1 MLRELFDDWDNDAS
15 WSKLSQHFIANEH
28 REKQTQPMHN
38 KLPCLLAC
46 LHVPCHS
53 KPSSPPHVN
62 QNYTTSTGLSPG
74 GRLSPRLPSR
84 TAFSCPSIMSAG
96 DIQAWCDVAFTKGHV
111 RHLRSVCISRTGS
124 RHMGAG
130 IGHYPG
136 PQGDSMLWGFVSG
149 ILISLFQ
156 GACTEPCT
164 VAIHV
169 LMLSNKNWI
178 WPSVI
183 QGEEEDDNILFCF
196 NGWTLLSHDALDSG
210 DGAETYRSVLM
221 GYSPQGCV
229 HFKFTER

>member
-15 WSKLSQHFIANEH
+15 WSELSQHFIATW
-28 REKQTQPMHN
+28 TQR
-38 KLPCLLAC
+38 KTELADAETSSTSSPGC
-46 LHVPCHS
+46 SLVQPPCHS
-53 KPSSPPHVN
+53 KTSNPPHVN

-74 GRLSPRLPSR
+74 GHSSPCLPCR

-136 PQGDSMLWGFVSG
+136 PQGGSLLWGFVSG

-156 GACTEPCT
+156 REHWTQD
-164 VAIHV
+164 HV
-169 LMLSNKNWI
+169 LMQNNRNWI
-178 WPSVI
+178 WPSI
-183 QGEEEDDNILFCF
+183 TREYEEDGDILFCF
-196 NGWTLLSHDALDSG
+196 RTNCISWCSW
-210 DGAETYRSVLM
+210 
-221 GYSPQGCV
+221 
-229 HFKFTER
+229 